1 MREGGGHRGE
11 VCIFLFKQTS
21 KQRLRGP
28 LNLLVKAS
36 HLRQH
41 MSSSVSSSEPLFS
54 VNTAASGDRD
64 WNRKPA
70 MVMKCDNLLE
80 KRHVWYV
87 FQLDVSKIYG
97 SFRQDFQRNPFS
109 YSFQASESVNTLI
122 TATER
127 HQRKFLPHRFHK
139 LHFSLQKM
147 CLSLT
152 NSGISHRLL
161 SLIFP
166 STVGKLLASQDSVFS
181 SVQWRD
187 SAK

>member
-28 LNLLVKAS
+28 INLLVKAS

-80 KRHVWYV
+80 KRHVWCI

-97 SFRQDFQRNPFS
+97 SFRQNFQRNPFS
-109 YSFQASESVNTLI
+109 YSFQASESVI
-122 TATER
+122 
-127 HQRKFLPHRFHK
+127 P
-139 LHFSLQKM
+139 
-147 CLSLT
+147 LSLLQRGT
-152 NSGISHRLL
+152 KESF
-161 SLIFP
+161 FP
-166 STVGKLLASQDSVFS
+166 TSFTSYISVFRRCVSPWQTQVSLAHRSRS
-181 SVQWRD
+181 S
-187 SAK
+187 SPAL